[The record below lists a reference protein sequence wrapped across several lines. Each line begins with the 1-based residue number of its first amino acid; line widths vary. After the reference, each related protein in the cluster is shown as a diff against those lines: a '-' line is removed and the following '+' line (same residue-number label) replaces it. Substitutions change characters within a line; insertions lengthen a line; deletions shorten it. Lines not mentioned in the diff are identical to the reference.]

1 MNEQENEPEIE
12 TWNSLSGNQNWE
24 SQTEAVMKKWTK
36 QRVSWQH
43 WRLCP
48 PYCVLPSQWC
58 GHAWVD
64 RKGAPEGLRSIRKT
78 QVRCYFTA
86 CGISRH
92 DVVLSLRINVFF
104 LPLNIYNIIWINLS
118 QCGLIFKFFI
128 AINEL
133 SVLALFSVCY
143 QVYDNTI
150 DFWGCMLYPI
160 TLQNS
165 FFTSNNILVD
175 FFWFSGS
182 PEKSNICVPLLFMS
196 FIVFLLVFPAIYC
209 RLFWHNY

>member
-1 MNEQENEPEIE
+1 MYYRKVEK
-12 TWNSLSGNQNWE
+12 L
-24 SQTEAVMKKWTK
+24 
-36 QRVSWQH
+36 RF
-43 WRLCP
+43 
-48 PYCVLPSQWC
+48 PSQWR

-64 RKGAPEGLRSIRKT
+64 RKGAPVGLRSIRKA
-78 QVRCYFTA
+78 QVPCYFTA

-92 DVVLSLRINVFF
+92 DVALSLRINVFF
-104 LPLNIYNIIWINLS
+104 LPLNIYNIIWINFS

-133 SVLALFSVCY
+133 FVLALFSVCY

-175 FFWFSGS
+175 FFWFSRS
-182 PEKSNICVPLLFMS
+182 PAKSNICIPLLFMS
-196 FIVFLLVFPAIYC
+196 FIVFPLVFPVSYC